1 MHHPLIPNSMAVI
14 WAGAPCN
21 ILHLSWDLSLFL
33 PDYCFVF
40 AGSKRSLKFLNEYMR
55 RNDVDVSTLWAN
67 ITDVIVKTMICAL
80 PHVHHA
86 YKMCRPGATPNSDSV
101 CFEILGFDIML
112 DRKLKPWLL
121 EVLDKLVHFFK
132 RLVPYFWCDFLQF
145 F

>member
-1 MHHPLIPNSMAVI
+1 MFVI
-14 WAGAPCN
+14 
-21 ILHLSWDLSLFL
+21 FT
-33 PDYCFVF
+33 
-40 AGSKRSLKFLNEYMR
+40 GSKRSLRFLNEYLR

-121 EVLDKLVHFFK
+121 EVLKIKLFLLQKLGFIILGLLKLKENLCSSCTKICEMFSMAK
-132 RLVPYFWCDFLQF
+132 RILS
-145 F
+145 